1 MTQSK
6 PNIQADIPSPT
17 GLLAE
22 LTYRCPLQCP
32 YCSNPVELLK
42 ADKELDTSTWISV
55 FEQAAHLGIL
65 QTHLSGGEPLLRQDL
80 EEIVETCAKGGIFTN
95 LITSAVGLTGT
106 RLKALKKAGLNHVQ
120 ISFQSLKEDRAQKI
134 SHYKD
139 GVQTKLDAIK
149 MVGEVELPLTLN
161 VPFHRHNLDE
171 LDDFIKLGVEVGAHR
186 IEIAQV
192 QYYGWGLLNRAALMP
207 SAEQVVQAVEIV
219 EAARDRYLG
228 VLNIDHVIT
237 DYYAKYPKPCMGGWG
252 REVLNIAPDGRV
264 LPCHAA
270 ETIPG
275 LEFDR
280 VSDRTLKDIWET
292 GSAFQKFRGFDW
304 MQEPCRSCDRREEDF
319 GGCRCQAMALMGDA
333 AATDPACTLSPH
345 HREMMDTAHG
355 EAAAA
360 EAGEDVPFTYRRI
373 GG

>member
-1 MTQSK
+1 M
-6 PNIQADIPSPT
+6 
-17 GLLAE
+17 
-22 LTYRCPLQCP
+22 
-32 YCSNPVELLK
+32 
-42 ADKELDTSTWISV
+42 
-55 FEQAAHLGIL
+55 FEQAAELGIL
-65 QTHLSGGEPLLRQDL
+65 QTHLSGGEPLLRTDL
-80 EEIVETCAKGGIFTN
+80 EEIVATCTKGGIYTN
-95 LITSAVGLTGT
+95 LITSAVGLTEA
-106 RLKALKKAGLNHVQ
+106 RLSALKDVGLNHVQ
-120 ISFQSLKEDRAQKI
+120 ISFQSLKEDRAFKI
-134 SHYKD
+134 SQYK
-139 GVQTKLDAIK
+139 GGAQKKLDAVRL
-149 MVGEVELPLTLN
+149 VGEMDLPLTLN

-192 QYYGWGLLNRAALMP
+192 QYYGWGLRNRASLMP

-219 EAARDRYLG
+219 DGAREKYLG

-275 LEFDR
+275 LEFDN
-280 VSDRTLKDIWET
+280 VGEIPLKEIWQT

-304 MQEPCRSCDRREEDF
+304 MEEPCRSCERKEIDF
-319 GGCRCQAMALMGDA
+319 GGCRCQAMALAGSA
-333 AATDPACTLSPH
+333 TATDPACTLSPRH
-345 HREMMDTAHG
+345 KEMMDLAHSEA
-355 EAAAA
+355 EAAAEG
-360 EAGEDVPFTYRRI
+360 EAPAFIYRKI

>member
-1 MTQSK
+1 MNETQ
-6 PNIQADIPSPT
+6 NNIPSPT

-42 ADKELDTSTWISV
+42 ADKELDTATWVSV
-55 FEQAAHLGIL
+55 FEQAARLGIL
-65 QTHLSGGEPLLRQDL
+65 QTHLSGGEPLLRPDL
-80 EEIVETCAKGGIFTN
+80 EEIVASCTKGGIYSN
-95 LITSAVGLTGT
+95 LITSAVGLTED
-106 RLKALKKAGLNHVQ
+106 RLSTLKSAGLNHVQ
-120 ISFQSLKEDRAQKI
+120 ISFQSLKEDRAFNISQYKGGSQK
-134 SHYKD
+134 
-139 GVQTKLDAIK
+139 KLDAIK
-149 MVGEVELPLTLN
+149 LVGAMDLPLTLN

-192 QYYGWGLLNRAALMP
+192 QYYGWGLLNRASLMP

-219 EAARDRYLG
+219 DGARARYLG

-275 LEFDR
+275 LEFDN
-280 VSDRTLKDIWET
+280 VGEIPLKEIWEM
-292 GSAFQKFRGFDW
+292 GSAFQQFRGFDW
-304 MQEPCRSCDRREEDF
+304 MEEPCRSCERKEIDF
-319 GGCRCQAMALMGDA
+319 GGCRCQAMALAGSA
-333 AATDPACTLSPH
+333 TATDPACTLSPRH
-345 HREMMDTAHG
+345 KEMMDLAHG
-355 EAAAA
+355 EAEAAA
-360 EAGEDVPFTYRRI
+360 EGEAPAFIYRKI
-373 GG
+373 GGGP